1 MNEPFV
7 SIVVLTMNHEKYIEQ
22 SLRSCIAQDYQNKE
36 IVLFDNGSI
45 DSTFVLGKAL
55 LEKSGVPFK
64 AIRSEINL
72 GICNGLNT
80 MIRDH
85 SNGEYLCFNSGD
97 DWMDPT
103 NVSKKI
109 TYLLENKRFRWIYS
123 LGYTY
128 WEKTNKLELIPIGNR
143 KGGLIFNELLL
154 ENLIYFQGSIF
165 EKKLIEEIG
174 YFDPETTIEDWDFS
188 LKAIQNNPIAFLE
201 EPLFYY
207 RRHNSNYSSSNSK
220 EYCLDCLKIISRYR
234 SNPNSE
240 KAIKRWTD
248 FYISALYHEPFKLSN
263 LIYMSRYS
271 LASKFNLLTTLS
283 YAKKMFK
290 RRKKNDK

>member
-1 MNEPFV
+1 MNEPLV

-80 MIRDH
+80 MIKEH

-97 DWMDPT
+97 DWMEPT

-109 TYLLENKRFRWIYS
+109 RYLQENKEYRWIYS
-123 LGYTY
+123 LGYIY
-128 WEKTNKLELIPIGNR
+128 WEKTDELELIPIGNH
-143 KGGLIFNELLL
+143 KGGYIFNDLLL
-154 ENLIYFQGSIF
+154 ENVIFFQGAIF
-165 EKKLIEEIG
+165 EKKLIEEMG
-174 YFDPETTIEDWDFS
+174 YFDPETSIEDWDFS
-188 LKAIQNNPIAFLE
+188 LKAIQKYPIGFLE

-207 RRHNSNYSSSNSK
+207 RKHGTNYSGTNTK
-220 EYCLDCLKIISRYR
+220 KYCLDCLKIILKYR
-234 SNPNSE
+234 SNPQSE
-240 KAIKRWTD
+240 IAIKRWTN

-263 LIYMSRYS
+263 LLELMRYS
-271 LASKFNLLTTLS
+271 LTSTFYLKTTLS
-283 YAKKMFK
+283 YAKKIFK
-290 RRKKNDK
+290 RN